1 MKGKNLIFK
10 VAGIIIV
17 IFLFGNVIS
26 LAFGGTNIY
35 TMIYEHFNVP
45 KEEKVNYTM
54 IYEHFNVPEDE
65 KVNYIYIEGMKE
77 NVDYI
82 GVKSSIGYEI
92 QYDEEVL
99 NLSRENKKDFYR
111 ASIDEIK
118 DKVYFSIEFLETSY
132 EDFKLENKNNDI
144 EEFYINGQRA
154 FNVNFIDGDFFDET
168 KDTTWD
174 SDVKTLWYIDA
185 KEGTYLI
192 EEHYFME
199 AAEGWGARLGQ
210 MINTFKIV
218 EEI

>member
-1 MKGKNLIFK
+1 MKGKNLVFK

-45 KEEKVNYTM
+45 EEEKVTD
-54 IYEHFNVPEDE
+54 ID
-65 KVNYIYIEGMKE
+65 IEGMKE

-92 QYDEEVL
+92 QYDEDAL
-99 NLSRENKKDFYR
+99 NLSRENEKDFYR

-132 EDFKLENKNNDI
+132 EDFKLENKDNDI

-168 KDTTWD
+168 KNTTWDWD

-185 KEGTYLI
+185 KEGTYLV

-199 AAEGWGARLGQ
+199 AAEGWGVRLNQ